1 MFEEFQVPIDLKV
14 YPLRTIEADL
24 KALINRTYTVKNGV
38 WRPNMTCKPSFKIAF
53 LVTYRNRAENLRQFL
68 NNMHRFLTNQS
79 LHYGIYVIESAPHL
93 RWNKGALYN
102 IGYLEAIKDN
112 DEWDCFFLHDIDM
125 LPEDVRNYY
134 TCEHDA
140 PVHYAS
146 TKSKANYRHVTLNVC
161 INFQHAL
168 KSILSLLVT

>member
-1 MFEEFQVPIDLKV
+1 MHKIMSYYHFKFVAIKLTNKDFRTPLDMRIHSFVKMESLLKQVLVAIN
-14 YPLRTIEADL
+14 YTIQ
-24 KALINRTYTVKNGV
+24 NGV
-38 WRPNMTCKPSFKIAF
+38 VWSPKKSCRPAFKIAI
-53 LVTYRNRAENLRQFL
+53 LVTYRDRLDNLKIFL

-112 DEWDCFFLHDIDM
+112 DQWDCFFLHDIDM

-134 TCEHDA
+134 TCEQDA

-146 TKSKANYRHVTLNVC
+146 SLSSFNYR
-161 INFQHAL
+161 
-168 KSILSLLVT
+168 